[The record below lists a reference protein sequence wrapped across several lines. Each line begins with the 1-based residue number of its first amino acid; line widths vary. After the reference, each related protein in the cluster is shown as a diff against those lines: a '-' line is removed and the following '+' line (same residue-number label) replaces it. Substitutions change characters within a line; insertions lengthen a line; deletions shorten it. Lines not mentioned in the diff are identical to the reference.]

1 MGERWWKVI
10 DYIKSSPVINFEA
23 QTFNMSILSNC
34 SLRNFTFRSLL
45 NCLIIHRWNMFSRPP
60 PTARLVRLWRAPLT
74 RTAAGRRIVDPL
86 FMITCKYSVFLSAL
100 FTFFHSLIPVYYLRC
115 SESTQSFCLLFSHL
129 SSLQGNTDFRP
140 SWPQPACFLITL
152 MSETCKDI
160 ISLKCLL
167 LVEKKKTKKNTIL
180 SWRDY

>member
-1 MGERWWKVI
+1 
-10 DYIKSSPVINFEA
+10 
-23 QTFNMSILSNC
+23 
-34 SLRNFTFRSLL
+34 
-45 NCLIIHRWNMFSRPP
+45 
-60 PTARLVRLWRAPLT
+60 
-74 RTAAGRRIVDPL
+74 
-86 FMITCKYSVFLSAL
+86 MITCKYSVFLSAL
-100 FTFFHSLIPVYYLRC
+100 FTFFHSLIPVDYLRC

-167 LVEKKKTKKNTIL
+167 LVGKKKQKKTQSFPDGIIKKQCDGREFSHTINKL
-180 SWRDY
+180 NVRLKNKMHP